1 MDTEPLDVDPELDY
15 EDGLLGDDNDS
26 PPPAGDHELE
36 DGELDDSGSE
46 QEAAPAGR
54 PAAPPEPLTEE
65 ARRRRA
71 ERFGGMLDA
80 EPPTEEA
87 RRRRVERFGEMQDA
101 EPPTAETRRRRAER
115 FGDMLDMDAEPVTE
129 EARRRRAE
137 RFGETLAPADPP
149 GLPPAEQARRSA
161 LYASLGLSEPVD
173 GPVQWRPE
181 AVHVRGTG
189 TMTTGDVMDYFY
201 RFRPAHVEWVTDGA
215 CNVVWM
221 DDVGPVRA
229 LLELSSPIAPPGA
242 ERPAAAAVEE
252 DPDALLVG
260 LDTMDSDAPPPPA
273 ADTHMREAGEEEAVD
288 PADIKTPIPPG
299 RWRLGVP
306 HRLTDSLFLRFATRG
321 DRRLPGAEQSR
332 SGHVKLLGDPSHPAG
347 VAGIIT
353 ERRRR
358 ELRGEPVQEA
368 PPPPGKVNPW
378 GGIAASWA
386 TAEAV
391 RRPVRD
397 YDHDPELN
405 LLRDGGR
412 PPDLRRRLES
422 RPAGAGSDTERP
434 TAPQPRK
441 RQRSSSPE
449 SGGDAAANSDE
460 EEWRTRLKVP
470 RMRMHADDELEKP
483 VTARRPVRSD
493 LRARLAA
500 GGGRWRKNAE
510 LEAERR
516 EAPDG
521 RRRQQPASPLRLDYE
536 QPDAEDEDE
545 LTASAGDLDSER
557 PVNIKITR
565 DFSGDELSGGESS
578 SETSESAP
586 DSDREDEED
595 EDEEEE
601 EVEPVE
607 VDVDRRTDKNSAA
620 DLRARLNKKRA
631 ETKSERPPL
640 RIEVDN
646 DEYYRLI
653 GSDSE

>member
-1 MDTEPLDVDPELDY
+1 MDTEPLDVDPEPLDY
-15 EDGLLGDDNDS
+15 EEAEDS
-26 PPPAGDHELE
+26 PPPAAADELE

-46 QEAAPAGR
+46 EGAVPAGR
-54 PAAPPEPLTEE
+54 DSAPPPEPLTEE

-71 ERFGGMLDA
+71 ERFGETFCPA
-80 EPPTEEA
+80 EPPAERA
-87 RRRRVERFGEMQDA
+87 RRQ
-101 EPPTAETRRRRAER
+101 
-115 FGDMLDMDAEPVTE
+115 
-129 EARRRRAE
+129 
-137 RFGETLAPADPP
+137 
-149 GLPPAEQARRSA
+149 A
-161 LYASLGLSEPVD
+161 LYASLDLSEPQD
-173 GPVQWRPE
+173 GPVHWRPE

-201 RFRPAHVEWVTDGA
+201 QFRPAHVEWVAEGA

-229 LLELSSPIAPPGA
+229 LLELSSPIAPHGA
-242 ERPAAAAVEE
+242 QKPAAGAVPAAQE

-260 LDTMDSDAPPPPA
+260 LDTMDSDAPPTAPA
-273 ADTHMREAGEEEAVD
+273 QDAHMREADEEETVD
-288 PADIKTPIPPG
+288 PADIKTPVPPG

-332 SGHVKLLGDPSHPAG
+332 SGHVKLFGDPSHPSG

-358 ELRGEPVQEA
+358 ELRGEAADEPA
-368 PPPPGKVNPW
+368 PASGKVNPW

-412 PPDLRRRLES
+412 PPDLRRRLEGRS
-422 RPAGAGSDTERP
+422 AAASETERP
-434 TAPQPRK
+434 PAPLPRK

-449 SGGDAAANSDE
+449 SDGDAAVDSDE
-460 EEWRTRLKVP
+460 QEWRTRLKVP

-483 VTARRPVRSD
+483 VTARRPARGD
-493 LRARLAA
+493 LRARLGAA
-500 GGGRWRKNAE
+500 SGRWRKNAD
-510 LEAERR
+510 LETDER
-516 EAPDG
+516 EAASD
-521 RRRQQPASPLRLDYE
+521 RRRPQPTSPLRLDYE
-536 QPDAEDEDE
+536 KAEDEDE
-545 LTASAGDLDSER
+545 DEDELAAPADDFDAER

-565 DFSGDELSGGESS
+565 DFSGDELSGGESEE
-578 SETSESAP
+578 SEPSGSDSEESESEPEPEP
-586 DSDREDEED
+586 DLEKQ
-595 EDEEEE
+595 
-601 EVEPVE
+601 E
-607 VDVDRRTDKNSAA
+607 VDLDRRTDKNSAA
-620 DLRARLNKKRA
+620 DLRARLNRKRA
-631 ETKSERPPL
+631 LAKSARPPL

-653 GSDSE
+653 GSDTE

>member
-1 MDTEPLDVDPELDY
+1 MDAEPLEVDPEPLEVDA
-15 EDGLLGDDNDS
+15 EVDADDGLVADDV
-26 PPPAGDHELE
+26 PPPAAAAADDELE
-36 DGELDDSGSE
+36 DGELDDSDSE
-46 QEAAPAGR
+46 EAAPAGR
-54 PAAPPEPLTEE
+54 GAFAPEPLTEE

-71 ERFGGMLDA
+71 ERFGGDVVPVPEPML
-80 EPPTEEA
+80 EPVGPS
-87 RRRRVERFGEMQDA
+87 
-101 EPPTAETRRRRAER
+101 PAER
-115 FGDMLDMDAEPVTE
+115 TK
-129 EARRRRAE
+129 RR
-137 RFGETLAPADPP
+137 
-149 GLPPAEQARRSA
+149 A

-189 TMTTGDVMDYFY
+189 TMTTGDVMDYFF
-201 RFRPAHVEWVTDGA
+201 RFRPAHVEWVGEGA

-229 LLELSSPIAPPGA
+229 LLELSSPIAPSGA
-242 ERPAAAAVEE
+242 DKAAAAPAAPAEEEE

-260 LDTMDSDAPPPPA
+260 LDTMDSDAPLAPA
-273 ADTHMREAGEEEAVD
+273 QDAHMKEAGEEEAVD
-288 PADIKTPIPPG
+288 AADIKTQVPPG

-306 HRLTDSLFLRFATRG
+306 HRLTENLFLRFATRG

-332 SGHVKLLGDPSHPAG
+332 SGHVKLYGDPSHPSG

-358 ELRGEPVQEA
+358 ELRGQPADEP

-422 RPAGAGSDTERP
+422 RVNTTATATATETETDQP
-434 TAPQPRK
+434 LPRK
-441 RQRSSSPE
+441 RQRSGSSQE
-449 SGGDAAANSDE
+449 GAAAADSDE

-483 VTARRPVRSD
+483 VTARRPARGD
-493 LRARLAA
+493 LRARLG

-510 LEAERR
+510 LSADERT
-516 EAPDG
+516 AAGD
-521 RRRQQPASPLRLDYE
+521 RRQRYESSPLRLDYE
-536 QPDAEDEDE
+536 QDDDD
-545 LTASAGDLDSER
+545 LTAPAEEFDPEK

-578 SETSESAP
+578 EESGSESGSGSGSGSESGSGS
-586 DSDREDEED
+586 DSESESESEPERKERDEEQ
-595 EDEEEE
+595 EEAEL
-601 EVEPVE
+601 
-607 VDVDRRTDKNSAA
+607 DRRTDRNSAA
-620 DLRARLNKKRA
+620 DLRARLNRKRA
-631 ETKSERPPL
+631 LAKSDRPPL
-640 RIEVDN
+640 KIEVDN
-646 DEYYRLI
+646 DVYYRVI
-653 GSDSE
+653 GSDSD